1 MTNSKQPNIS
11 SVLVP
16 GGGGQTRMWGGL
28 GTRNIFIRVGYGERK
43 KKKPSG
49 GLFGGL
55 IIFSVARFVDSL
67 GLLRMFLVALTAESL
82 AGVIEGG
89 TLK

>member
-1 MTNSKQPNIS
+1 
-11 SVLVP
+11 
-16 GGGGQTRMWGGL
+16 MWGGL
-28 GTRNIFIRVGYGERK
+28 GTRNIFIQVGYGER